1 MSDLPADPSQTAGW
15 QALPPSLPPVGILAG
30 LSSESLL
37 NLAGYGVYFGCKSG
51 DEIIAEGREQDRLYI
66 LVEGELQI
74 FASVSGQEMSLA
86 KVEPGECI
94 GEVAVLVPGPASAT
108 VRAVADSVM
117 WSMDGDALRHY
128 ISDHP
133 GGGGVFLMGMAQ
145 ILSTRLH
152 EANRRISENNVAP
165 SFVPPRT
172 EAVITAPTAS
182 QVSFFEMIKKSL
194 AGGEQKVKIST
205 EIKL

>member
-1 MSDLPADPSQTAGW
+1 MNSLPADPTPSAGW

-30 LSSESLL
+30 LSVESLL
-37 NLAGYGVYFGCKSG
+37 NLAGYGVYFNCKEG
-51 DEIIAEGREQDRLYI
+51 EEIIEEGRDQDRLYI

-74 FASVSGQEMSLA
+74 FASVSGTQMSLA

-94 GEVAVLVPGPASAT
+94 GELAVLVPSPASAT
-108 VRAVADSVM
+108 VRAIADSVL
-117 WSMDGDALRHY
+117 WSMDGDALRTY
-128 ISDHP
+128 ISEHP

-145 ILSTRLH
+145 ILSSRLH
-152 EANRRISENNVAP
+152 EANRRISENNIAP
-165 SFVPPRT
+165 IFTAPRM

-182 QVSFFEMIKKSL
+182 QLGFFDMIKKSL